1 MDYKLK
7 IFLII
12 VCLLFIIYL
21 YRKVATKKMEFKSAF
36 SFFFI
41 ILLLMFL
48 CIFDSILIPI
58 KNFLGFEVVSN
69 MIFFIGFVCVGLML
83 LSFGIK
89 ISIQEQ
95 KITKLTQEIA
105 ILKKDKKDEK
115 NNRE

>member
-1 MDYKLK
+1 MDYRLK

-21 YRKVATKKMEFKSAF
+21 YRKVATKKMEFKSAC

-41 ILLLMFL
+41 ILLLMVL

-115 NNRE
+115 NNWK

>member
-21 YRKVATKKMEFKSAF
+21 YNKVATKKMEFKSGV
-36 SFFFI
+36 SFFFVT
-41 ILLLMFL
+41 LLMMLL
-48 CIFDSILIPI
+48 CVFDDILIPI

-69 MIFFIGFVCVGLML
+69 MIFFIGFVCFGLIL
-83 LSFGIK
+83 LSLGIK

-95 KITKLTQEIA
+95 KITRLTQEIA
-105 ILKKDKKDEK
+105 ILKKDRKNEK
-115 NNRE
+115 NN